1 MKRHVLSTRK
11 CPCAGYRTRSVQ
23 KLISLMWQGQLPD
36 WAPQPM
42 LVLTGTLGLR
52 TLGERLAAPPVSL
65 QRCRHSK
72 ILGSLLDRAKTV
84 WGKKKK
90 KITWHRSFCFVS
102 VPAWNRGGY
111 ISFFLSLSRKKKKK
125 KRKIKLVLPVYWR
138 FAFVLLFHQSA
149 LYF

>member
-1 MKRHVLSTRK
+1 M
-11 CPCAGYRTRSVQ
+11 Q

-90 KITWHRSFCFVS
+90 KIS
-102 VPAWNRGGY
+102 RGIEASALFQFQPG
-111 ISFFLSLSRKKKKK
+111 IEEDTFHFFLVCREKKK
-125 KRKIKLVLPVYWR
+125 KRKGK
-138 FAFVLLFHQSA
+138 
-149 LYF
+149 